1 MSNCKWFRGTN
12 SARKGQRGQRAK
24 RAEVGEGKVAFCGFL
39 RFQFRL
45 NLWATRR
52 PPQMKCETEAKDE
65 GRRRRRTR
73 NLCLIFGRSS
83 NASGCVLT
91 LAFSLSLP
99 SHSYSHSQFPSR
111 RPLAWLAIRL
121 AVCACDRMAKSH
133 RLWVFHYGLALQRG
147 ADAEAERR
155 VEESERESR
164 SRSRNRSTDRRHYV
178 YVTLVEFLSASD
190 WQGTKS

>member
-65 GRRRRRTR
+65 GRRRRRRTR
-73 NLCLIFGRSS
+73 NLYLIFGRSS

-99 SHSYSHSQFPSR
+99 LPFLFPFSVPLSPPSCLTCYPFGGLCVWPHGEKPQVMSFSLRSRIATGSR
-111 RPLAWLAIRL
+111 R
-121 AVCACDRMAKSH
+121 
-133 RLWVFHYGLALQRG
+133 
-147 ADAEAERR
+147 
-155 VEESERESR
+155 R
-164 SRSRNRSTDRRHYV
+164 SRK
-178 YVTLVEFLSASD
+178 
-190 WQGTKS
+190 KSGRERKGKPK